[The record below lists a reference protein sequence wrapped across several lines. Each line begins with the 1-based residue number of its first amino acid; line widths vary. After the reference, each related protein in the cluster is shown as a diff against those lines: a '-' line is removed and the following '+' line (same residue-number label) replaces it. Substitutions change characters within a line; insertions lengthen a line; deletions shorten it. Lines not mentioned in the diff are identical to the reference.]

1 MAENA
6 GAGFGP
12 MLTDAQRYLLI
23 ALVE

>member
-12 MLTDAQRYLLI
+12 MLTDAQRQQLM
-23 ALVE
+23 ALVG